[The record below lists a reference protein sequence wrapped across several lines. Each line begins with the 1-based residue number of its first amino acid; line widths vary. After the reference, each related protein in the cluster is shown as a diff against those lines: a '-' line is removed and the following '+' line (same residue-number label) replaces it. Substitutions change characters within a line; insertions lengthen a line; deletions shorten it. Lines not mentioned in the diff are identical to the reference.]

1 MEKVFMKPAT
11 KDLTG
16 MKFGRWTVLEFA
28 GYKNYGTKTRAFW
41 HCKCDCGKEKDVVGH
56 NLIEGKTQSC
66 GCLHNELLVKHFTK
80 HGARKT
86 KEKTERLY
94 FTWKNMRARCLDTSN
109 RHYSYY
115 GGRGIAVCDEWKNS
129 YSSFRKWALEN
140 GYNESLTIDRIDVNG
155 NYEPSNCRWATRQE
169 QARNKRTNIF
179 IEYNGEKYVLN
190 DLAQMVGVNRKTL
203 KRRIDKG
210 LSVQE
215 AINKDKFGR
224 LK

>member
-1 MEKVFMKPAT
+1 
-11 KDLTG
+11 
-16 MKFGRWTVLEFA
+16 
-28 GYKNYGTKTRAFW
+28 
-41 HCKCDCGKEKDVVGH
+41 
-56 NLIEGKTQSC
+56 
-66 GCLHNELLVKHFTK
+66 
-80 HGARKT
+80 
-86 KEKTERLY
+86 
-94 FTWKNMRARCLDTSN
+94 MRARCLDTSN
-109 RHYSYY
+109 SHYNYY

-210 LSVQE
+210 FSVEE
-215 AINKDKFGR
+215 AINKDNFGR